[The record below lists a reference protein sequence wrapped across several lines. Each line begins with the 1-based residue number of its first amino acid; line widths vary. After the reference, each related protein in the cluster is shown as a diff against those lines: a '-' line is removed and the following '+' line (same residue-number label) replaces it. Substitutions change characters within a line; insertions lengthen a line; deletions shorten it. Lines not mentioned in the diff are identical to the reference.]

1 MHNWTGLSLLRAA
14 LNKLTPETWERGG
27 DFHGINEKTGLETH
41 CIVGMCAVILDV
53 TDAEAEEFLS
63 NRGIPCT
70 AIEKMNDNALSLAK
84 FEIQLRKELG
94 LAI

>member
-1 MHNWTGLSLLRAA
+1 
-14 LNKLTPETWERGG
+14 
-27 DFHGINEKTGLETH
+27 
-41 CIVGMCAVILDV
+41 MCAVILDV
-53 TDAEAEEFLS
+53 TDVEAEEFLS